1 MVNNDMKTNPL
12 ISVIVPIYNV
22 EAYLEKCI
30 ESILAQ
36 DYTPL
41 EIILVN
47 DGATDS
53 SGEICDRYAKQYKN
67 ITALH
72 KKNGG
77 LSSARNAGMEIMQG
91 EYVSFIDSD
100 DHIAPD
106 MISTL
111 YADLSKNKADISC
124 VSAYNVYPNKTIA
137 NSNLNSLLILSKQEA
152 LDCFLFNN
160 YLTPCAWGK
169 LYKRELWNNIK
180 FPEGRLF
187 EDQLTTYKVIDLAEK
202 AVFNPSPKYFYLK
215 REGSIGH
222 SKFNEKTYDL
232 YKAINEEYDFIVGK
246 YPELKANMS
255 VAKITWE
262 IVFINMMIQADKHW
276 HDKKL
281 IKKSRKFAK
290 DNILSVLKC
299 PYINLTRKVQ
309 ISLFAYVFDTYQKLY
324 DMYKKMK
331 RIS

>member
-1 MVNNDMKTNPL
+1 MVNHNMKTNPL
-12 ISVIVPIYNV
+12 ISIIVPIYNV

-47 DGATDS
+47 DGATDG
-53 SGEICDRYAKQYKN
+53 SGEICDKYAKQYEN

-91 EYVSFIDSD
+91 EYISFIDSD
-100 DHIAPD
+100 DYIAPD

-111 YADLSKNKADISC
+111 YADLTQNNADISC
-124 VSAYNVYPNKTIA
+124 TSAYNVYPNKTIA

-187 EDQLTTYKVIDLAEK
+187 EDQLTTYKVIDLAQK
-202 AVFNPSPKYFYLK
+202 VVFNPSPKYFYLK

-222 SKFNEKTYDL
+222 SSFNEKTYDL

-246 YPELKANMS
+246 YPELKTNMS

-276 HDKKL
+276 NDKKL
-281 IKKSRKFAK
+281 IRKSRKFAK

-309 ISLFAYVFDTYQKLY
+309 ISLFAYVFDTYHKLY

-331 RIS
+331 GIA

>member
-1 MVNNDMKTNPL
+1 MVNHNMKMNPL
-12 ISVIVPIYNV
+12 ISIIVPIYNV

-30 ESILAQ
+30 ESILSQ

-53 SGEICDRYAKQYKN
+53 SGEICDRYAKQYEN
-67 ITALH
+67 IIALH
-72 KKNGG
+72 KTNGG
-77 LSSARNAGMEIMQG
+77 LSSARNAGMEIMRG

-100 DHIAPD
+100 DYIAPD

-111 YADLSKNKADISC
+111 YADIIKNEADISC
-124 VSAYNVYPNKTIA
+124 ISFLNIFPDRKVKNT
-137 NSNLNSLLILSKQEA
+137 NLAKKLILSKKEA
-152 LDCFLFNN
+152 LECFLFNG
-160 YLTPCAWGK
+160 YLTPCACGK
-169 LYKRELWNNIK
+169 LYKRELWNNIQ

-187 EDQLTTYKVIDLAEK
+187 EDQLTIYKVIDLAERV
-202 AVFNPSPKYFYLK
+202 VFTPELKYFYLK

-255 VAKITWE
+255 VAKVTWE
-262 IVFINMMIQADKHW
+262 IVFINMMIQADKRW
-276 HDKKL
+276 LDKQL
-281 IKKSRKFAK
+281 IRESRRFAK

-299 PYINLTRKVQ
+299 PYINFTRKVQ
-309 ISLFAYVFDTYQKLY
+309 ISLFAYVFDTYHKLY

-331 RIS
+331 GIS